1 MHVIYWR
8 LCSFCIFT
16 VNLQV
21 QFCSGNTIMLCSCL
35 LESHPYMGHFSVKW
49 SVSVRESPL
58 PGSLHCQ
65 MISVRER
72 VTSTW
77 VNSVSSD
84 QCPWEGHLYMGNFS
98 VKWSVSVRE
107 SPLPGSLHC
116 QMISV
121 RERVTSTWVNSVS
134 SDQCPWESHL
144 YMGHFSVKWSGS
156 VRESLLHGSRQCQVI
171 SVRERVT
178 STWVNSVSSDQCPWE
193 SHCYMGHVSV
203 KWSVSVRES
212 PLPGSL
218 HCQMISV
225 RERVTSTWVTS
236 VSSDQCPWESHPYMG
251 HFSVKWSVSVRESP
265 LPGSLHCQMISVR
278 ERVTSTWVNSVS
290 SDQCPWE
297 SHLYMGHFSVKW
309 SGSVR
314 ESLLHG
320 SRQCQVIS
328 VRERV
333 TSTWVTSVSSDQCPW
348 ESHCYM
354 GHVSV
359 KWSVSVR
366 ESPLPGSLHCQM
378 ISVRERVTLTW
389 VTSVSSDQCPWES
402 HRYLGHFTV
411 KWSVSV
417 RESPLH
423 GSIQCQVISVRER
436 VTSTWVTSVS
446 SDQCP
451 WESHRYL
458 GHFTVKWSVSVR
470 ESPLHGSIQCQVISV
485 RERVISTWV
494 TSVSIDQGPWESHC
508 YMGTSVSSDQ
518 CPWES
523 HLYMGHFSVKWSVSL
538 RESLLHGSRQ
548 CQVISVRERV
558 TPTWVTSVSSDQC
571 PWESHPYMGH
581 VSVKWSV
588 SVRESPFHGS
598 LQCQVISVRERVTVT
613 WVTSVSNDQCP
624 WESHLY
630 MGQFSVKW
638 SVSVRESPLHGSL
651 QCQVIS
657 VRERVTVTWVTS
669 LSNDQCPWESHLYMG
684 QFSVKWS
691 VSVRESPLH
700 GSLHCQMISVRE
712 RVTSTWVNSVSSDQR
727 PWESHPYMGHFSVKW
742 SVSVRESPLPGSLH
756 CQMISVRERVTS
768 TWVNSVSSDQ
778 CPWESHPY
786 MGHFTVKWS
795 GSVRESPLHGS
806 LQCQVIS
813 VRESHR
819 YLGHFTVKWS
829 VSVRE
834 SPLNGSIQ
842 CQVIWVRERV
852 TLTWVTSVS
861 SDQCPWESHLY
872 MGHFSVKWS
881 VSTRESPL
889 HGSLQCHVISVRER
903 VTGYPGSLHCQMI
916 SVRERVTSTWVTS
929 VSSDQCPQESH
940 LYNGVTSVSCDQ
952 CPWESHCYM
961 GHFSVKW

>member
-508 YMGTSVSSDQ
+508 YMGHV
-518 CPWES
+518 
-523 HLYMGHFSVKWSVSL
+523 SVKWSVSV
-538 RESLLHGSRQ
+538 RESPLHGSLQ
-548 CQVISVRERV
+548 CQVISVLERV
-558 TPTWVTSVSSDQC
+558 TATWVTSVSSDQC

-588 SVRESPFHGS
+588 SVRESPLHGS
-598 LQCQVISVRERVTVT
+598 RQCEVISVRERVTLPWVTSVSSDQCPWESHRYLGHFSVKWSVSVRESPLHGSIQCQVISVRERVTLT
-613 WVTSVSNDQCP
+613 WVTSVSSDQCPWESHRYLGHFTVKWSVSVRESPLHGSIQCQVISVRERVTLTWVTSLSNDQCP

-638 SVSVRESPLHGSL
+638 SASVRESPLHGSL

-700 GSLHCQMISVRE
+700 GSLHCQVIRVRERVTLTWVTSVSSDQCPWESPLPGSLHCQMISVRE
-712 RVTSTWVNSVSSDQR
+712 RVTSKWVYSVSSDLG

-742 SVSVRESPLPGSLH
+742 SVSVRESPL
-756 CQMISVRERVTS
+756 
-768 TWVNSVSSDQ
+768 
-778 CPWESHPY
+778 
-786 MGHFTVKWS
+786 
-795 GSVRESPLHGS
+795 HGS

-813 VRESHR
+813 VHKRVTSTWVTSVSCDQCPWESHR

-834 SPLNGSIQ
+834 SPL
-842 CQVIWVRERV
+842 
-852 TLTWVTSVS
+852 
-861 SDQCPWESHLY
+861 
-872 MGHFSVKWS
+872 
-881 VSTRESPL
+881 
-889 HGSLQCHVISVRER
+889 HGSLQCQVISV
-903 VTGYPGSLHCQMI
+903 HK
-916 SVRERVTSTWVTS
+916 RVTSTW
-929 VSSDQCPQESH
+929 
-940 LYNGVTSVSCDQ
+940 VTSVSCDQ